1 MMKGRGAFWRSD
13 GSFARSRANPLLPK
27 VPLMSNA
34 IKRWCR
40 ILLPCFLL
48 AATLQPVI
56 AADPTFVGV
65 LALAIED
72 DVAREIG
79 LTPEVHDKLKKLVA
93 RRENEAVDFVLQIR
107 ELPPEIRA
115 ERIREYAT
123 KIERE
128 GLALLSLE
136 QRSKLEQIRIRR
148 KGMDTLVEPNMVK
161 ILQLTPDQQ
170 KEIKRLRLERRRK
183 ASTVGERERL
193 AIGNEYERKLRAVLT
208 PAQQALWDQLA
219 GHAGVPVAQAPSA
232 PAKKDDSSA
241 SSEKPASKEGS
252 EKTAPPASPTP
263 MPETPAEP
271 SVEPRPSEGAA
282 MKKPDKVAKS
292 DSSAQTA
299 TTNKPEASPSDVATR
314 PVKLRFQFRYQPW
327 KDVLEWLAEQADL
340 SLQVDV
346 YPEGTFNY
354 SDRREYTPEEAI
366 DLINGVLVT
375 KGYTLLRRGRLLTV
389 LNLDSETPIPDI
401 LVEFVPV
408 EKLPERGE
416 FELVKTIFQ
425 LARLDPT
432 ELRPEIE
439 PLIGP
444 GRTMVVMPKSRQI
457 LVTGT
462 AGKLR
467 LIKEIID
474 RAENPGSGDSGAMT
488 TIELQHATA
497 EEVIAIAR
505 PLLGLEEE
513 STRNE
518 DIQIA
523 TDNLGTRLFVTG
535 KPDKIEL
542 LRDIVQRVDQARG
555 GEATTAVEQPQL
567 LTYQIR
573 AADPETVHAVLSTL
587 LAGLPDVRLAV
598 DQTNRKLIALARPS
612 EHKTIVET
620 LRQLE
625 GEAPRF
631 EVIPLKRIDAQTAL
645 AVVQNFFGS
654 GESSEGEG
662 EGAATST
669 GPVVE
674 ADPTLNKLF
683 VRGTA
688 TQIEQIKQMLQSL
701 EEATAAT
708 GEGKIRLIPLPPEDA
723 AQALEQL
730 KRFWPGDNPIR
741 ILVPGGTSRGSRFEF
756 RTPAA
761 GERSQ
766 PSERREGT
774 EAPSP
779 TGKKSEGGNDKSAS
793 EGPMFGRHDMMVAF
807 QQPGDA
813 DSSGATEET
822 LENQSTGAGTSESSK
837 AAPEIRVEITDNG
850 VLVYCDDEEA
860 LDRFEQLLRTLTGP
874 TSGLMQRK
882 FTVFFLKHA
891 KAEAALQ
898 LLQDILGGGS
908 SGSAGSLISDMA
920 SGLLGGGGGLLGAVM
935 GAATGG
941 GGSSNTSVATVQG
954 VGPISIVAD
963 PRLNALIVQ
972 AVPADVRMLDD
983 LLKVIDREDSVTPV
997 ETAGRPRAI
1006 PVQYI
1011 PAEDAARIIREAFA
1025 DRVAGGQQG
1034 QQRQQ
1039 PNPVELIR
1047 ALRGGGRGGSNR
1059 QNRGEL
1065 PKMTVAVDS
1074 RSNSVIVTAPEQL
1087 FKQVEALVRE
1097 IDRPVPESTDQV
1109 DVVMLKTTDAE
1120 VVRQALANILGGTGT
1135 SSTSSSSSSGGST
1148 TRQGTP
1154 SPGTP
1159 RFDPEAIRRRIE
1171 FFRQLQ
1177 QGRGGGG
1184 PGGRPGASRPG
1195 RPSPSGSGRSGRRGR

>member
-1 MMKGRGAFWRSD
+1 MMEGWWRLAMRGVCALVCTLPDRPFRH
-13 GSFARSRANPLLPK
+13 PK
-27 VPLMSNA
+27 VPLMSNTM
-34 IKRWCR
+34 KRWCR
-40 ILLPCFLL
+40 ILLPCFFLL
-48 AATLQPVI
+48 ATALQPAT
-56 AADPTFVGV
+56 AADPAFVGV

-107 ELPPEIRA
+107 ELPPEVRA

-128 GLALLSLE
+128 GLALLSLD

-148 KGMDTLVEPNMVK
+148 KGMDTLIEPNMVK

-170 KEIKRLRLERRRK
+170 KEIERLRAERRRK

-219 GHAGVPVAQAPSA
+219 GHAGVAVAQAPSA
-232 PAKKDDSSA
+232 PAKKESSTA
-241 SSEKPASKEGS
+241 SSEKPASQEGS
-252 EKTAPPASPTP
+252 EKTTTSLAPK
-263 MPETPAEP
+263 PEAPAEP
-271 SVEPRPSEGAA
+271 SPKPSTPEEAA
-282 MKKPDKVAKS
+282 MKKPDKV
-292 DSSAQTA
+292 DSPAETSPTQQ
-299 TTNKPEASPSDVATR
+299 PEASPSDVASG

-327 KDVLEWLAEQADL
+327 KDVLEWLSSQADL
-340 SLQVDV
+340 SLQADV

-389 LNLDSETPIPDI
+389 LDLDSETPIPDI

-474 RAENPGSGDSGAMT
+474 RAENPGSGGSGAMT

-662 EGAATST
+662 EGGATST
-669 GPVVE
+669 APVVE

-708 GEGKIRLIPLPPEDA
+708 GEGKIRLIPLPPEEA

-741 ILVPGGTSRGSRFEF
+741 ILVPGRTNGGSRFEF

-761 GERSQ
+761 GERSE
-766 PSERREGT
+766 PVKRREDEGV
-774 EAPSP
+774 PLP
-779 TGKKSEGGNDKSAS
+779 TDKKSEGGNDKSAS
-793 EGPMFGRHDMMVAF
+793 ESPKFGRHDVMVAF

-813 DSSGATEET
+813 NSSGGKEEIS
-822 LENQSTGAGTSESSK
+822 ENQSTGAGTSQSSK

-908 SGSAGSLISDMA
+908 SGYAGSLISDMA

-941 GGSSNTSVATVQG
+941 GGGSNTSVATVQG
-954 VGPISIVAD
+954 AGPISIVAD

-972 AVPADVRMLDD
+972 AIPADVRMLDD

-1135 SSTSSSSSSGGST
+1135 SSTSSSSSSSGPT
-1148 TRQGTP
+1148 ARPGTP

-1171 FFRQLQ
+1171 LFRQLQ
-1177 QGRGGGG
+1177 PGRGGGG